1 MLPWRKRDKSATNTH
16 QGGSHLKRKL
26 LSALQESVSELQ
38 YDQKSDRST
47 PVTSGDVST
56 RLVAVLEAIFV
67 HGLKETFLGRLTSRL
82 QDSASPR
89 MPEPSF
95 WTFCLVFSHRAV
107 IGQVESLTQVTTE
120 VGRSRAWL
128 RMALNDGLLGS
139 YLAAMGK
146 DQVSLSVHYEKFAFL
161 RDQEMRDLL
170 LNYLT
175 GVEVYTFALSTNVS
189 LLNRWQSGPLV
200 LAGVWAASA
209 SAIVEGAE
217 DVVAALQEEVSSAP
231 AFTRTLAE
239 PIRVDDATLIRRGLL
254 NEDEALRLILASTP
268 VTFSPDL
275 GGMVPLVP
283 DDRQNIVEK
292 SAMSPVDLDT
302 PVLASKGLSPTNL
315 PAASSP
321 VPSSPSPEPIRS
333 CTVSPTLHWDDTN
346 SCLLAAQ
353 SNSLSP
359 NSLAKELDNAAE
371 LENSAGLVGSMREA
385 GVPETI
391 EEGTPDCGETLEEMI
406 YSNDPLFEEAYTI
419 ECVTVSDGPESIVPP
434 TRPNQVCDK
443 SNQDVDHWKYM
454 AEHERGVA
462 KEEEI
467 KEKLEQRRRKDGM
480 EENCEKQDKEADAE
494 VEETCLQRSLS
505 ASSVVSCQC
514 SSEGPDPSCPHCRT
528 SPLRPLLLASPP
540 PGGDLI
546 ALQHRR
552 QKRLGGLC
560 LGFEQPPSV
569 RVPRLSLTQNISL
582 AAALDVVTQE
592 VGLEAQDWRCHDCG
606 AAIGAIFG
614 PWHVCG
620 LTSRYYCSECHTGQL
635 AVIPSRLLYNWD
647 ITPRPVA
654 ASSAAFLSYVAS
666 KPIIDI
672 STFNSSLSKV
682 APVLEEAS
690 RLRKQ
695 LIYLVAYLTACSRAQ
710 AEGVKVALA
719 EAVWPREYLYTST
732 DTYSIQD
739 MEQLHRGELVTTL
752 QAALKLCTK
761 HVWSCLVCSG
771 RGFICE
777 VCQDKRPVYPF
788 NLSTTSQCQDCQTVF
803 HSSCAATLTSCP
815 KCERLEARNLN
826 MHVVNSKLARE
837 VREAVS

>member
-1 MLPWRKRDKSATNTH
+1 MLPWRKRDKAASNTGTA
-16 QGGSHLKRKL
+16 QGGSQVKRKL

-38 YDQKSDRST
+38 YEQKSDRST
-47 PVTSGDVST
+47 PVTSGDIST
-56 RLVAVLEAIFV
+56 RLVSVLEAIFV

-82 QDSASPR
+82 QDTASPR

-107 IGQVESLTQVTTE
+107 IGQVEGLGQVTTE
-120 VGRSRAWL
+120 VGKSRAWL

-170 LNYLT
+170 LTYLT
-175 GVEVYTFALSTNVS
+175 GVEVYSFALSTNVS
-189 LLNRWQSGPLV
+189 LLNRWQAGPLV
-200 LAGVWAASA
+200 LAGIWATSV

-217 DVVAALQEEVSSAP
+217 DVVAALQEDIASAP

-239 PIRVDDATLIRRGLL
+239 PIRVDDTNSLIRRGLL

-268 VTFSPDL
+268 VAFSPDQGSL
-275 GGMVPLVP
+275 SAQASRDQSSFEASQMVTT
-283 DDRQNIVEK
+283 
-292 SAMSPVDLDT
+292 SPIPKQAPT
-302 PVLASKGLSPTNL
+302 ETLSPRSLSPRLSPL
-315 PAASSP
+315 PA
-321 VPSSPSPEPIRS
+321 SPSPEPVRS

-346 SCLLAAQ
+346 SCLLAA

-359 NSLAKELDNAAE
+359 NSLARELDNVAE
-371 LENSAGLVGSMREA
+371 LEKTGGSF
-385 GVPETI
+385 ETMKPSDII
-391 EEGTPDCGETLEEMI
+391 EDVVEEEDLADCGETVEDMI
-406 YSNDPLFEEAYTI
+406 YSNDPLFEE
-419 ECVTVSDGPESIVPP
+419 VHVDGS
-434 TRPNQVCDK
+434 
-443 SNQDVDHWKYM
+443 QDMAHWKFM
-454 AEHERGVA
+454 AQHERGVHREDA
-462 KEEEI
+462 TCREKET
-467 KEKLEQRRRKDGM
+467 LEQKVAVEM
-480 EENCEKQDKEADAE
+480 ENYENENLEADAE
-494 VEETCLQRSLS
+494 VEKANLRGSPALS
-505 ASSVVSCQC
+505 VSSVASCQC
-514 SSEGPDPSCPHCRT
+514 SSEGPDPSCPHCRL
-528 SPLRPLLLASPP
+528 SPMRPLLLASPP

-552 QKRLGGLC
+552 ERRLGELS

-592 VGLEAQDWRCHDCG
+592 AGLEAQDWRCHDCG

-635 AVIPSRLLYNWD
+635 AVIPARLLYNWD

-654 ASSAAFLSYVAS
+654 ASSAIFLSYVATR
-666 KPIIDI
+666 PIIDI
-672 STFNSSLSKV
+672 STFNPSLSKV

-710 AEGVKVALA
+710 TEGVKVALA
-719 EAVWPREYLYTST
+719 EVVWPREYLYTST

-752 QAALKLCTK
+752 QAGLRLCTR
-761 HVWSCLVCSG
+761 HVMSCLVCSG

-788 NLSTTSQCQDCQTVF
+788 NLHSTSQCQECQTVF
-803 HSSCAATLTSCP
+803 HSNCAASLTSCP
-815 KCERLEARNLN
+815 KCERLAARSLN

>member
-1 MLPWRKRDKSATNTH
+1 M
-16 QGGSHLKRKL
+16 
-26 LSALQESVSELQ
+26 ALN
-38 YDQKSDRST
+38 D
-47 PVTSGDVST
+47 G
-56 RLVAVLEAIFV
+56 
-67 HGLKETFLGRLTSRL
+67 
-82 QDSASPR
+82 SPR

-217 DVVAALQEEVSSAP
+217 DVVAGLQEEVSSAP
-231 AFTRTLAE
+231 AFPRTLAE

-283 DDRQNIVEK
+283 DNIVEK

-302 PVLASKGLSPTNL
+302 LVLASKGLSPTNL
-315 PAASSP
+315 PAVSSP

-371 LENSAGLVGSMREA
+371 LENSAGLVGSLREA

-406 YSNDPLFEEAYTI
+406 YSNDPMFEEAYTI
-419 ECVTVSDGPESIVPP
+419 ECVTVSDEPESIVPH
-434 TRPNQVCDK
+434 TQPNQVCDEF
-443 SNQDVDHWKYM
+443 NQDVEHWKYM
-454 AEHERGVA
+454 AEHERGLA
-462 KEEEI
+462 KEEER
-467 KEKLEQRRRKDGM
+467 KEELEQRRPKDWT
-480 EENCEKQDKEADAE
+480 EA
-494 VEETCLQRSLS
+494 
-505 ASSVVSCQC
+505 
-514 SSEGPDPSCPHCRT
+514 
-528 SPLRPLLLASPP
+528 
-540 PGGDLI
+540 
-546 ALQHRR
+546 
-552 QKRLGGLC
+552 
-560 LGFEQPPSV
+560 
-569 RVPRLSLTQNISL
+569 
-582 AAALDVVTQE
+582 
-592 VGLEAQDWRCHDCG
+592 
-606 AAIGAIFG
+606 
-614 PWHVCG
+614 
-620 LTSRYYCSECHTGQL
+620 
-635 AVIPSRLLYNWD
+635 
-647 ITPRPVA
+647 
-654 ASSAAFLSYVAS
+654 
-666 KPIIDI
+666 
-672 STFNSSLSKV
+672 
-682 APVLEEAS
+682 
-690 RLRKQ
+690 
-695 LIYLVAYLTACSRAQ
+695 
-710 AEGVKVALA
+710 
-719 EAVWPREYLYTST
+719 
-732 DTYSIQD
+732 
-739 MEQLHRGELVTTL
+739 
-752 QAALKLCTK
+752 
-761 HVWSCLVCSG
+761 
-771 RGFICE
+771 
-777 VCQDKRPVYPF
+777 
-788 NLSTTSQCQDCQTVF
+788 
-803 HSSCAATLTSCP
+803 
-815 KCERLEARNLN
+815 
-826 MHVVNSKLARE
+826 
-837 VREAVS
+837 

>member
-1 MLPWRKRDKSATNTH
+1 MLPWRKREKAASNTGTA
-16 QGGSHLKRKL
+16 QGGSQVKRKL

-38 YDQKSDRST
+38 YEQKSDRST
-47 PVTSGDVST
+47 PVTSGDIST
-56 RLVAVLEAIFV
+56 RLVAVVEAIFV

-82 QDSASPR
+82 QDTASPR

-107 IGQVESLTQVTTE
+107 IGQVEGLGQVTTE

-170 LNYLT
+170 LTYLT
-175 GVEVYTFALSTNVS
+175 GVEVYSFALSTNVS
-189 LLNRWQSGPLV
+189 LLNRWQAGPLV
-200 LAGVWAASA
+200 LAGIWATSV

-217 DVVAALQEEVSSAP
+217 DVVAALQEDLASAP

-268 VTFSPDL
+268 VAFSPDQRSIAAQTA
-275 GGMVPLVP
+275 GDQSSFSQMVT
-283 DDRQNIVEK
+283 R
-292 SAMSPVDLDT
+292 SPILKQAPT
-302 PVLASKGLSPTNL
+302 ETLSTRSLSPRLSPL
-315 PAASSP
+315 P
-321 VPSSPSPEPIRS
+321 SPSPEPARS

-346 SCLLAAQ
+346 SCLLAA

-359 NSLAKELDNAAE
+359 NSFARELDKVAE
-371 LENSAGLVGSMREA
+371 LEKTGGTL
-385 GVPETI
+385 ETMKPTDII
-391 EEGTPDCGETLEEMI
+391 EDVVEEQELADFGETVEQMI
-406 YSNDPLFEEAYTI
+406 YSNDPLFEEA
-419 ECVTVSDGPESIVPP
+419 
-434 TRPNQVCDK
+434 
-443 SNQDVDHWKYM
+443 HWKFM
-454 AEHERGVA
+454 AQHERGVA
-462 KEEEI
+462 REDATC
-467 KEKLEQRRRKDGM
+467 KEKETFEQKTAA
-480 EENCEKQDKEADAE
+480 EKENYENEDSEADAE
-494 VEETCLQRSLS
+494 VEKTNLRGSPALS
-505 ASSVVSCQC
+505 VSSVASCQC
-514 SSEGPDPSCPHCRT
+514 SSEGPDPSCPHCRL
-528 SPLRPLLLASPP
+528 SPLRPLLLASPL

-552 QKRLGGLC
+552 ERRLGELS

-592 VGLEAQDWRCHDCG
+592 AGLEAQDWRCHDCG

-647 ITPRPVA
+647 IAPRPVA
-654 ASSAAFLSYVAS
+654 ASSATFLSYVATR
-666 KPIIDI
+666 PIIDI
-672 STFNSSLSKV
+672 STFNPSLSKV

-710 AEGVKVALA
+710 VEGVKVALA
-719 EAVWPREYLYTST
+719 EVVWPREYLYTST

-739 MEQLHRGELVTTL
+739 MEQLHRGELVATL
-752 QAALKLCTK
+752 QAGLRLCTH
-761 HVWSCLVCSG
+761 HVMSCLVCSG

-788 NLSTTSQCQDCQTVF
+788 NLQSTSQCQECQTVF
-803 HSSCAATLTSCP
+803 HSNCAASLTSCP
-815 KCERLEARNLN
+815 KCERLAARSLN

>member
-1 MLPWRKRDKSATNTH
+1 MLPWRKRDKAASNTGTA
-16 QGGSHLKRKL
+16 QGGSQVKRKL

-38 YDQKSDRST
+38 YEQKSDRST
-47 PVTSGDVST
+47 PVTSGDIST

-82 QDSASPR
+82 QDTASPR

-107 IGQVESLTQVTTE
+107 IGQVEGLGQVTTE

-170 LNYLT
+170 LTYLT
-175 GVEVYTFALSTNVS
+175 GVEVYSFALSTNVS
-189 LLNRWQSGPLV
+189 LLNRWQAGPLV
-200 LAGVWAASA
+200 LAGIWATSV

-217 DVVAALQEEVSSAP
+217 DVVAALQEDIASAP

-239 PIRVDDATLIRRGLL
+239 PIRVDDANSLIRRGLL

-268 VTFSPDL
+268 VAFSPDQGSL
-275 GGMVPLVP
+275 SAQAARDQSSFEASQMVT
-283 DDRQNIVEK
+283 R
-292 SAMSPVDLDT
+292 SPIPKQAPT
-302 PVLASKGLSPTNL
+302 ETLSPKSLSPRLSPL
-315 PAASSP
+315 PA
-321 VPSSPSPEPIRS
+321 SPSPEPVRS

-346 SCLLAAQ
+346 SCLLAA

-359 NSLAKELDNAAE
+359 NSLARELDNVAE
-371 LENSAGLVGSMREA
+371 LEKTGGSF
-385 GVPETI
+385 ETMKPSDII
-391 EEGTPDCGETLEEMI
+391 EDVVEEQDLADCGETVEDMI
-406 YSNDPLFEEAYTI
+406 YSNDPLFEEVRA
-419 ECVTVSDGPESIVPP
+419 DGS
-434 TRPNQVCDK
+434 
-443 SNQDVDHWKYM
+443 QDMAHWKFM
-454 AEHERGVA
+454 AQHERGVA
-462 KEEEI
+462 SREDGTC
-467 KEKLEQRRRKDGM
+467 KEKETLEQKIAAKK
-480 EENCEKQDKEADAE
+480 ENYENEDSEADAE
-494 VEETCLQRSLS
+494 VEKANMRGSPALS
-505 ASSVVSCQC
+505 VSSVASCQC
-514 SSEGPDPSCPHCRT
+514 SSEGPDPSCPHCRL

-552 QKRLGGLC
+552 ERRLGELS

-592 VGLEAQDWRCHDCG
+592 AGLEAQDWRCHDCG

-635 AVIPSRLLYNWD
+635 AVIPARLLYNWD

-654 ASSAAFLSYVAS
+654 ASSATFLSCVAT

-672 STFNSSLSKV
+672 STFNPSLSKV

-719 EAVWPREYLYTST
+719 EVVWPREYLYTST

-752 QAALKLCTK
+752 QAGLRLCTQ
-761 HVWSCLVCSG
+761 HVMSCLVCSG

-788 NLSTTSQCQDCQTVF
+788 NLQSTSQCQECQTVF
-803 HSSCAATLTSCP
+803 HSNCAASLTSCP
-815 KCERLEARNLN
+815 KCERLAARSLN
-826 MHVVNSKLARE
+826 MHVINSKLARE

>member
-1 MLPWRKRDKSATNTH
+1 MLPWRKRDKAASNTGTA
-16 QGGSHLKRKL
+16 QGGSQVKRKL

-38 YDQKSDRST
+38 YEQKSDRST
-47 PVTSGDVST
+47 PVTSGDIST

-82 QDSASPR
+82 QDTASPR

-107 IGQVESLTQVTTE
+107 IGQVEGLGQVTTE

-170 LNYLT
+170 LTYLT
-175 GVEVYTFALSTNVS
+175 GVEVYSFALSTNVS
-189 LLNRWQSGPLV
+189 LLNRWQAGPLV
-200 LAGVWAASA
+200 LAGIWATSV

-217 DVVAALQEEVSSAP
+217 DVVAALQEDITSAP

-239 PIRVDDATLIRRGLL
+239 PIRVDDANSLIRRGLL

-268 VTFSPDL
+268 VAFSPDQGSL
-275 GGMVPLVP
+275 SAQAARDQSSFEASQMVT
-283 DDRQNIVEK
+283 R
-292 SAMSPVDLDT
+292 SPIPKQAPT
-302 PVLASKGLSPTNL
+302 ETLSPKSLSPRLSPL
-315 PAASSP
+315 PA
-321 VPSSPSPEPIRS
+321 SPSPEPVRS

-346 SCLLAAQ
+346 SCLLAA

-359 NSLAKELDNAAE
+359 NSLARELDNVAE
-371 LENSAGLVGSMREA
+371 LEKTGGSF
-385 GVPETI
+385 ETMKPSDII
-391 EEGTPDCGETLEEMI
+391 EDVVEEQDLADCGETVEDMI
-406 YSNDPLFEEAYTI
+406 YSNDPLFEEVRA
-419 ECVTVSDGPESIVPP
+419 DGS
-434 TRPNQVCDK
+434 
-443 SNQDVDHWKYM
+443 QDMAHWKFM
-454 AEHERGVA
+454 AQHERGVA
-462 KEEEI
+462 SREDGTC
-467 KEKLEQRRRKDGM
+467 KEKETLEQKIAAKK
-480 EENCEKQDKEADAE
+480 ENYENEDSEADAE
-494 VEETCLQRSLS
+494 VEKANMRGSPALS
-505 ASSVVSCQC
+505 VSSVASCQC
-514 SSEGPDPSCPHCRT
+514 SSEGPDPSCPHCRL

-552 QKRLGGLC
+552 ERRLGELS

-592 VGLEAQDWRCHDCG
+592 AGLEAQDWRCHDCG

-635 AVIPSRLLYNWD
+635 AVIPARLLYNWD

-654 ASSAAFLSYVAS
+654 ASSATFLSCVAT

-672 STFNSSLSKV
+672 STFNPSLSKV

-719 EAVWPREYLYTST
+719 EVVWPREYLYTST

-752 QAALKLCTK
+752 QAGLRLCTQ
-761 HVWSCLVCSG
+761 HVMSCLVCSG

-788 NLSTTSQCQDCQTVF
+788 NLQSTSQCQECQTVF
-803 HSSCAATLTSCP
+803 HSNCAASLTSCP
-815 KCERLEARNLN
+815 KCERLAARSLN
-826 MHVVNSKLARE
+826 MHVINSKLARE

>member
-1 MLPWRKRDKSATNTH
+1 MLPWRKRDKAASNTGTA
-16 QGGSHLKRKL
+16 QGGSQVKRKL

-38 YDQKSDRST
+38 YEQKSDRST
-47 PVTSGDVST
+47 PVTSGDIST

-82 QDSASPR
+82 QDTASPR

-107 IGQVESLTQVTTE
+107 IGQVEGLGQVTTE

-170 LNYLT
+170 LTYLT
-175 GVEVYTFALSTNVS
+175 GVEVYSFALSTNVS
-189 LLNRWQSGPLV
+189 LLNRWQAGPLV
-200 LAGVWAASA
+200 LAGIWATSA

-217 DVVAALQEEVSSAP
+217 DVVAALQEDMASAP

-268 VTFSPDL
+268 VAFSPDQGSIAAQVASNQSSFEASQPLTRPLIPKQAPGTFSPK
-275 GGMVPLVP
+275 
-283 DDRQNIVEK
+283 N
-292 SAMSPVDLDT
+292 
-302 PVLASKGLSPTNL
+302 LSPRLSPL
-315 PAASSP
+315 P
-321 VPSSPSPEPIRS
+321 SPSPEPVRS

-346 SCLLAAQ
+346 SCLLAA
-353 SNSLSP
+353 SHSLSP
-359 NSLAKELDNAAE
+359 NSLARELDNVAE
-371 LENSAGLVGSMREA
+371 LEKTGGTFEVMKSINIVED
-385 GVPETI
+385 V
-391 EEGTPDCGETLEEMI
+391 EEQELPDCGETVDEMI
-406 YSNDPLFEEAYTI
+406 YSNDPLFEEAR
-419 ECVTVSDGPESIVPP
+419 VDDS
-434 TRPNQVCDK
+434 
-443 SNQDVDHWKYM
+443 QDMTHWKFM
-454 AEHERGVA
+454 AQHERGVA
-462 KEEEI
+462 KENETFEQVGVSVREI
-467 KEKLEQRRRKDGM
+467 YEKEDP
-480 EENCEKQDKEADAE
+480 EADAE
-494 VEETCLQRSLS
+494 VEKANLRGSPALS
-505 ASSVVSCQC
+505 VSSVASCQC
-514 SSEGPDPSCPHCRT
+514 SSEGPDPSCPHCRL

-540 PGGDLI
+540 PGAGDLI

-552 QKRLGGLC
+552 ERRLGELS
-560 LGFEQPPSV
+560 LGFEQPPSI

-592 VGLEAQDWRCHDCG
+592 AGLEAQDWRCHDCG

-647 ITPRPVA
+647 IRPRPVA
-654 ASSAAFLSYVAS
+654 ASSATFLSFIAT

-672 STFNSSLSKV
+672 SAFNPSLSKV

-719 EAVWPREYLYTST
+719 EVVWPREYLYTST

-752 QAALKLCTK
+752 QAGLRLCTQ
-761 HVWSCLVCSG
+761 HVMMCLVCSG

-788 NLSTTSQCQDCQTVF
+788 NLQSTSQCQECQTVF
-803 HSSCAATLTSCP
+803 HSHCAASLTSCP
-815 KCERLEARNLN
+815 KCERLAARSLN

>member
-1 MLPWRKRDKSATNTH
+1 MLPWRKRDKAASNTGTA
-16 QGGSHLKRKL
+16 QGGSQVKRKL

-38 YDQKSDRST
+38 YEQKSDRST
-47 PVTSGDVST
+47 PVTSGDIST

-82 QDSASPR
+82 QDTASPR

-107 IGQVESLTQVTTE
+107 IGQVEGLGQVTTE

-170 LNYLT
+170 LTYLT
-175 GVEVYTFALSTNVS
+175 GVEVYSFALSTNVS
-189 LLNRWQSGPLV
+189 LLNRWQAGPLV
-200 LAGVWAASA
+200 LAGIWATSA

-217 DVVAALQEEVSSAP
+217 DVVAALQEDMASAP

-268 VTFSPDL
+268 VAFSPDQGSIAAQVASNQSSFEASQPLTRPLIPKQAPGTFSPK
-275 GGMVPLVP
+275 
-283 DDRQNIVEK
+283 N
-292 SAMSPVDLDT
+292 
-302 PVLASKGLSPTNL
+302 LSPRLSPL
-315 PAASSP
+315 P
-321 VPSSPSPEPIRS
+321 SPSPEPVRS

-346 SCLLAAQ
+346 SCLLAA
-353 SNSLSP
+353 SHSLSP
-359 NSLAKELDNAAE
+359 NSLARELDNVAE
-371 LENSAGLVGSMREA
+371 LEKTGGTFEVMKSINIVED
-385 GVPETI
+385 V
-391 EEGTPDCGETLEEMI
+391 EEQELPDCGETVDEMI
-406 YSNDPLFEEAYTI
+406 YSNDPLFEEAR
-419 ECVTVSDGPESIVPP
+419 VDDS
-434 TRPNQVCDK
+434 
-443 SNQDVDHWKYM
+443 QDMTHWKFM
-454 AEHERGVA
+454 AQHERGVA
-462 KEEEI
+462 KENETFEQVGVSVREI
-467 KEKLEQRRRKDGM
+467 YEKEDP
-480 EENCEKQDKEADAE
+480 EADAE
-494 VEETCLQRSLS
+494 VEKANLRSSPALS
-505 ASSVVSCQC
+505 VSSVASCQC
-514 SSEGPDPSCPHCRT
+514 SSEGPDPSCPHCRL

-540 PGGDLI
+540 PGAGDLI

-552 QKRLGGLC
+552 ERRLGELS
-560 LGFEQPPSV
+560 LGFEQPPSI

-592 VGLEAQDWRCHDCG
+592 AGLEAQDWRCHDCG

-647 ITPRPVA
+647 IRPRPVA
-654 ASSAAFLSYVAS
+654 ASSATFLSFIAT

-672 STFNSSLSKV
+672 SAFNPSLSKV

-719 EAVWPREYLYTST
+719 EVVWPREYLYTST

-752 QAALKLCTK
+752 QAGLRLCTQ
-761 HVWSCLVCSG
+761 HVMMCLVCSG

-788 NLSTTSQCQDCQTVF
+788 NLQSTSQCQECQTVF
-803 HSSCAATLTSCP
+803 HSHCAASLTSCP
-815 KCERLEARNLN
+815 KCERLAARSLN

>member
-1 MLPWRKRDKSATNTH
+1 MLPWRKRDKAASNTGTA
-16 QGGSHLKRKL
+16 QGGSQVKRKL

-38 YDQKSDRST
+38 YQQKSDRST
-47 PVTSGDVST
+47 PVTSGDIST

-82 QDSASPR
+82 QDTASPR

-107 IGQVESLTQVTTE
+107 IGQVEGLGQVTTE

-170 LNYLT
+170 LTYLT
-175 GVEVYTFALSTNVS
+175 GVEVYSFALSTNVS
-189 LLNRWQSGPLV
+189 LLNRWQAGPLV
-200 LAGVWAASA
+200 LAGIWATSA

-217 DVVAALQEEVSSAP
+217 DVVAALQEDMASAP

-268 VTFSPDL
+268 VAFSPDQ
-275 GGMVPLVP
+275 GSIAAQVASNQSSFEASQPLTRP
-283 DDRQNIVEK
+283 LIPKQAPGTFSLKN
-292 SAMSPVDLDT
+292 
-302 PVLASKGLSPTNL
+302 LSPRLSPL
-315 PAASSP
+315 P
-321 VPSSPSPEPIRS
+321 SPSPEPVRS

-346 SCLLAAQ
+346 SCLLAA
-353 SNSLSP
+353 SHSLSP
-359 NSLAKELDNAAE
+359 NSLARELDNVAE
-371 LENSAGLVGSMREA
+371 LEKTGGTFEVMKSINIVED
-385 GVPETI
+385 V
-391 EEGTPDCGETLEEMI
+391 EEQELPDCGETVDEMI
-406 YSNDPLFEEAYTI
+406 YSNDPLFEEAR
-419 ECVTVSDGPESIVPP
+419 VDDS
-434 TRPNQVCDK
+434 
-443 SNQDVDHWKYM
+443 QDMTHWKFM
-454 AEHERGVA
+454 AQHERGFA
-462 KEEEI
+462 KENETFEQVGVSVKEI
-467 KEKLEQRRRKDGM
+467 Y
-480 EENCEKQDKEADAE
+480 ENEDPEADAE
-494 VEETCLQRSLS
+494 VEKANLRGSPALS
-505 ASSVVSCQC
+505 VSSVASCQC
-514 SSEGPDPSCPHCRT
+514 SSEGPDPSCPHCRL
-528 SPLRPLLLASPP
+528 SPLRPLLLASPT
-540 PGGDLI
+540 PGAGDLI

-552 QKRLGGLC
+552 ERRLGELS
-560 LGFEQPPSV
+560 LGFEQPPSI

-592 VGLEAQDWRCHDCG
+592 AGLEAQDWRCHDCG

-647 ITPRPVA
+647 IRPRPVA
-654 ASSAAFLSYVAS
+654 ASSATFLSFIAT

-672 STFNSSLSKV
+672 SAFNPSLSKV

-719 EAVWPREYLYTST
+719 EVVWPREYLYTST

-752 QAALKLCTK
+752 QAGLRLCTQ
-761 HVWSCLVCSG
+761 HVMMCLVCSG

-788 NLSTTSQCQDCQTVF
+788 NLQSTSQCQECQTVF
-803 HSSCAATLTSCP
+803 HSHCAASLTSCP
-815 KCERLEARNLN
+815 KCERLAARSLN